1 MKRNSFFF
9 GCIVGL
15 IAPVIAHL
23 LTLFTSWNMAIGNKS
38 LSLYVIAA
46 LINLLFVRFFY
57 RNVLEKSARGVIL
70 ITFLAAIVLIFTKNL
85 SV

>member
-9 GCIVGL
+9 GGVLGL
-15 IAPVIAHL
+15 IMPIIAHL
-23 LTLFTSWNMAIGNKS
+23 LTLFTTWNMAIGNKS

-57 RNVLEKSARGVIL
+57 RNALEKSARGVIL
-70 ITFLAAIVLIFTKNL
+70 ITFVAAIVLIFTENL
-85 SV
+85 SA